1 MERGVRPS
9 ILSVWL
15 SGWNKPDFFFVWVMD
30 HGCGGGW
37 DENSFIFISL
47 DLINTN

>member
-9 ILSVWL
+9 IFVKMEQAS
-15 SGWNKPDFFFVWVMD
+15 FFCLGDGSWMQ
-30 HGCGGGW
+30 GCGW